1 MSKIQDLLKMI
12 NYIEA
17 DIEIQRQI
25 LLSIPSEQREEME
38 KTIGIIA
45 AKKGEIETLRQ
56 QIKEIDPAEFERI
69 IVFEKAINAFK
80 ELATTRQFTSIIGKN
95 INESCQLELTN
106 GEAVECLV
114 KACDAEGNWTII
126 TLEGELHHFAQA
138 AVAEKPV
145 ETAIH

>member
-1 MSKIQDLLKMI
+1 MSKIHDLLKMI

-56 QIKEIDPAEFERI
+56 QIKEFDPAEFERI
-69 IVFEKAINAFK
+69 VVFEKAINAFK
-80 ELATTRQFTSIIGKN
+80 ELATTRQFTSITGKN

-106 GEAVECLV
+106 GKAVECLV

-126 TLEGELHHFAQA
+126 TLDGELHHFAQS

-145 ETAIH
+145 ETPIH